1 MIWLAIIY
9 TLLFFYGCI
18 IFFYLIQWKKSKEF
32 FLLND
37 DECKTSF
44 SIIIP
49 ARNEAQN
56 ITALLK
62 SITQNKYPSPL
73 FEIIVIDD
81 HSIDQTY
88 ALVADFIKTSF
99 FNITIIKLEADSINS
114 YKKKAIET
122 GIAQAKN
129 EWIICTDA
137 DCVVPPNW
145 LAIYDQMIQKNK
157 PQFIAAPVVLTA
169 ENTILNVFQNLDFI
183 TLQGI
188 TAASVFSKTHN
199 MCNGANVAYTQ
210 KAFNAVDGF
219 KGIDHIASGDDLL
232 LMHKIDKA
240 FPGQIFYLKSKEA
253 IVETLPP
260 NTWKAFLNQRIRWA
274 SKSTQYEDKKMT
286 GVLLIVYL
294 LNLGIFITGILS
306 IFKGGYFSHFF
317 IFIFLKTLIEFPF
330 VYRVASFFARAG
342 FMIWFLFFQP
352 IHITY
357 TIIAGFLG
365 VFGTYQWKG
374 RTVK

>member
-9 TLLFFYGCI
+9 SLLFFYGCI
-18 IFFYLIQWKKSKEF
+18 IFFYLIQWKKSKEI
-32 FLLND
+32 FLD
-37 DECKTSF
+37 VDYECKTPF

-56 ITALLK
+56 ITALLV
-62 SITQNKYPSPL
+62 SITQNNYPSHL

-81 HSIDQTY
+81 HSTDHTY
-88 ALVADFIKTSF
+88 ALVESFSKTSI
-99 FNITIIKLEADSINS
+99 FNISIFKLDADCINS

-122 GIAQAKN
+122 GIAHAKN

-145 LAIYDQMIQKNK
+145 LAIYNQEIQKNK
-157 PQFIAAPVVLTA
+157 PQFIAAPVVLAA
-169 ENTILNVFQNLDFI
+169 ENTVLNVFQNLDFI

-210 KAFNAVDGF
+210 MAFNAVDGF

-240 FPGQIFYLKSKEA
+240 FPNQIFYLKSKEA
-253 IVETLPP
+253 IVETEPP
-260 NTWKAFLNQRIRWA
+260 YNWKAFLNQRIRWA
-274 SKSTQYEDKKMT
+274 SKSTQYEDKRMT

-294 LNLGIFITGILS
+294 LNLGIFISGILW
-306 IFKGGYFSHFF
+306 IFKGGYFFHFF

-330 VYRVASFFARAG
+330 VYSVASFFRRAG

-374 RTVK
+374 RAVK